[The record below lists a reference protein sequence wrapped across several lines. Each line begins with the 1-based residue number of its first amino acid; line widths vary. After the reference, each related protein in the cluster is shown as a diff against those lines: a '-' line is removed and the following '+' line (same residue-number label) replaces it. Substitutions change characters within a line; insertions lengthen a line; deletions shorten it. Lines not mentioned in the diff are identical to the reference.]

1 MASREGK
8 VNIKTVRHR
17 HAMDMAFRGIGGIPA
32 LTEWAKEN
40 PKEFYQLWM
49 QTQKKEVTHKH
60 SVQLLSPEEREQRLG
75 EILATAKLSSPVE
88 EHAEKYEED
97 NEYSERTWKALLASA
112 DD

>member
-1 MASREGK
+1 MASREGS

-49 QTQKKEVTHKH
+49 QTQKKEVTHNHKMT
-60 SVQLLSPEEREQRLG
+60 LLSPEEREKRLG
-75 EILATAKLSSPVE
+75 EILATAKLATPLE
-88 EHAEKYEED
+88 EHIEKYEED
-97 NEYSERTWKALLASA
+97 NHYSEHVVKGLLESA
-112 DD
+112 ND

>member
-1 MASREGK
+1 MASREGS

-49 QTQKKEVTHKH
+49 QTQKKEVTHNHKMT
-60 SVQLLSPEEREQRLG
+60 LLSPEEREKRLG
-75 EILATAKLSSPVE
+75 EILATAKLATPLE
-88 EHAEKYEED
+88 EHIEKYEED
-97 NEYSERTWKALLASA
+97 NHYSEYTVQGLLASA